1 MNIQQPYD
9 ARQLP
14 FNDRLPSD
22 SPILSQPPLPP
33 QQQQSTHESN
43 RLIPEIIWDLDNV
56 LLDDGLNQRY
66 LTNYCTKNYCFKIF
80 RNLF

>member
-14 FNDRLPSD
+14 FNDRRPSD
-22 SPILSQPPLPP
+22 APILSQPPMPS
-33 QQQQSTHESN
+33 QHQSTHESN

-56 LLDDGLNQRY
+56 LLEDGLNQRY
-66 LTNYCTKNYCFKIF
+66 LTNY
-80 RNLF
+80 

>member
-14 FNDRLPSD
+14 FNDRRPSD
-22 SPILSQPPLPP
+22 SPILSNPPLQQPPPP
-33 QQQQSTHESN
+33 QSTHESN

-56 LLDDGLNQRY
+56 LLEDGLNQR
-66 LTNYCTKNYCFKIF
+66 
-80 RNLF
+80 